1 MLIKDE
7 HGQSIGEGDIRL
19 PRVRL
24 TMKHDYEYDRS
35 MCDVMEDEEENVL
48 TGSID
53 TYSQDN
59 EKEEKYEKK
68 ESMLV
73 KMVRTF
79 SAWVH
84 TVE

>member
-1 MLIKDE
+1 
-7 HGQSIGEGDIRL
+7 
-19 PRVRL
+19 
-24 TMKHDYEYDRS
+24 MKHDYEYDRS